1 MERLKQ
7 QMKFILEIDNLKKVQ
22 RQSYLSDGSRKEND
36 TEHSWHLAMMCF
48 LLKEYA
54 PKEIDVLKTMTMV
67 LIHDIVELDAGDTY
81 AYDDAGNSTK
91 REREV
96 KAAERI
102 YGILPKEQDKE
113 LRNLWEE
120 FEEGTSEEAK
130 FANALDK
137 IQPILLNDASEGK
150 AWREHAVEIN
160 QILKRNEKT
169 PKGAPELWEYCEKLL
184 EDNIKKGNIKAEG
197 GVV

>member
-54 PKEIDVLKTMTMV
+54 PEGIDVLKTMIMV

-102 YGILPKEQDKE
+102 YGMLPKEQEKE

-120 FEEGTSEEAK
+120 FEKGTSIEAK

-150 AWREHAVEIN
+150 AWREHEVEIN

-197 GVV
+197 GVL

>member
-1 MERLKQ
+1 MKRLEQ
-7 QMKFILEIDNLKKVQ
+7 QMNFVLEIDKLKKVQ
-22 RQSYLSDGSRKEND
+22 RQSYLCDGSRKEND
-36 TEHSWHLAMMCF
+36 TEHSWHLAMMCL

-54 PKEIDVLKTMTMV
+54 PEEIDVLKTMSMV

-81 AYDDAGNSTK
+81 AYDAEGYETK

-102 YGILPKEQDKE
+102 FGMLPKEQEQE

-120 FEEGTSEEAK
+120 FEEGNSPEAK
-130 FANALDK
+130 FADALDK
-137 IQPILLNDASEGK
+137 IQPMLLNDASQGK
-150 AWREHAVEIN
+150 AWKEHEVQIS

-169 PKGAPELWEYCEKLL
+169 PKSAPRLWEYCEGLL
-184 EDNIKKGNIKAEG
+184 EANIRKGNIKAEG
-197 GVV
+197 GKA